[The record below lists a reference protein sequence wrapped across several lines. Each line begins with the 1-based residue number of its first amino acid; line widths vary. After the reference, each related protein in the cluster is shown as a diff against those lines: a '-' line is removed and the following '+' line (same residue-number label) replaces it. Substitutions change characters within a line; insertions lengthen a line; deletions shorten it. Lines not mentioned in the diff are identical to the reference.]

1 MLSGT
6 LSKEKLRW
14 ITTVF
19 FFLSGIITASWASRI
34 PDVQNRLGLNDA
46 QWGLILFSLPLGLVI
61 GLPVSSW
68 LVAKY
73 SARRTMVVSSILFAF
88 IFFLLALPSNKWL
101 LAVILFFFG
110 LLRNATNFSINT
122 YSIEVQKVYDRPII
136 STFHGVWSLA
146 CLLAA
151 GVGTLMIGVGIIPL
165 WHFLVV
171 AVIVIA
177 GCLIYKNGGNDINI
191 NPGERRPLLIMP
203 TRYLFLLGLIILC
216 GMICEVTM
224 FDWGVNYFRSVIQV
238 NKEWSTAGYTA
249 YITAMVSGRLVGD
262 KLMAH
267 YGTIKM
273 LFINGFLM
281 AAGFFIAIAF
291 PYFFTACIGFLLVG
305 LGNSILVP
313 MIYSLAGQSKD
324 MAPGYAIASVT
335 MVGYIG
341 FLTGPL
347 IVGNISES
355 WGMKWAF
362 ALMGV
367 LSLSIT
373 GITLF
378 VIKHHQLMKQ

>member
-1 MLSGT
+1 MLLGT

-14 ITTVF
+14 ITLIF

-34 PDVQNRLGLNDA
+34 PDVQNKFSLNDA
-46 QWGLILFSLPLGLVI
+46 QWGLILFALPLGLVI
-61 GLPVSSW
+61 GLPISSW
-68 LVAKY
+68 IVAKY
-73 SARRTMVVSSILFAF
+73 SARKTMIISSILFAF
-88 IFFLLALPSNKWL
+88 IFFLLALPSNKWH
-101 LAVILFFFG
+101 LAILLFFFG

-122 YSIEVQKVYDRPII
+122 YSIEVQKLYDRPII
-136 STFHGVWSLA
+136 STFHGIWSLA

-151 GVGTLMIGVGIIPL
+151 GVGTLMIAAGIIPL
-165 WHFLVV
+165 WHFLF
-171 AVIVIA
+171 ISIITIT
-177 GCLIYKNGGNDINI
+177 GCLIYKNGGYDRNI
-191 NPGERRPLLIMP
+191 QSGERRPILIMP

-238 NKEWSTAGYTA
+238 KKEWSTAGYTA
-249 YITAMVSGRLVGD
+249 YIIAMVSGRLVGD

-267 YGTIKM
+267 YGPIKM

-281 AAGFFIAIAF
+281 ASGFFIAIVF
-291 PYFFTACIGFLLVG
+291 PFFLTACLGFLLVG

-313 MIYSLAGQSKD
+313 MIYGLAGQSKD

-341 FLTGPL
+341 FLMGPL
-347 IVGNISES
+347 VVGNISES

-367 LSLSIT
+367 LSISMI
-373 GITLF
+373 GITVL
-378 VIKHHQLMKQ
+378 VKKHHKLMKQ

>member
-14 ITTVF
+14 ITLVF

-34 PDVQNRLGLNDA
+34 PDVQNKLNLNDA
-46 QWGLILFSLPLGLVI
+46 QWGLILFALPLGLVI
-61 GLPVSSW
+61 GLPISSW
-68 LVAKY
+68 IVAKY
-73 SARRTMVVSSILFAF
+73 SARKIMVISSVLFAF
-88 IFFLLALPSNKWL
+88 IFFLLALPSNKWY
-101 LAVILFFFG
+101 LAIILFFFG

-122 YSIEVQKVYDRPII
+122 YSIEVQKLYDRPII
-136 STFHGVWSLA
+136 STFHGIWSLA

-151 GVGTLMIGVGIIPL
+151 GVGTLMIAAGIIPL
-165 WHFLVV
+165 WHFLLI

-177 GCLIYKNGGNDINI
+177 GCFIYRNGGHDRNI
-191 NPGERRPLLIMP
+191 RLGERRRVLIMP
-203 TRYLFLLGLIILC
+203 TRYLFLLGLITLC

-224 FDWGVNYFRSVIQV
+224 FDWGVNYFGSVLQV
-238 NKEWSTAGYTA
+238 KKEWSTAGYTA
-249 YITAMVSGRLVGD
+249 YIIAMVSGRLVGD

-273 LFINGFLM
+273 LFINGSLM
-281 AAGFFIAIAF
+281 AGGFFIAIIF
-291 PYFFTACIGFLLVG
+291 PYFLPACIGFLLVG

-324 MAPGYAIASVT
+324 MSPGYAIASVT

-341 FLTGPL
+341 FLLGPL
-347 IVGNISES
+347 VVGNISES
-355 WGMKWAF
+355 LGMKWAF

-367 LSLSIT
+367 LSLSII
-373 GITLF
+373 GITVL
-378 VIKHHQLMKQ
+378 VKKHHKQ